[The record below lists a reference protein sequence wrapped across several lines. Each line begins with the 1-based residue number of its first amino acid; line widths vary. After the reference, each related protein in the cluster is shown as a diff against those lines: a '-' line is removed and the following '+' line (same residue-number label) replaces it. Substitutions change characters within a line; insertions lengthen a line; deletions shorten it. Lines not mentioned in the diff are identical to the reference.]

1 MKEIVNKLFLE
12 EKTDNFKKE
21 ISDSLFNK
29 YGLFPQNHITFLLEE
44 ELEFVDK
51 NNRIEEVIILYDF
64 IKWLK
69 KEEIPYWLRGAAGSS
84 LLFYILGITR
94 GNPLPAHSFCPK
106 CKSMDWLDHDYYSGF
121 DVKEDLRCKKDGYLL
136 LTDGH
141 NIPWESFWSY
151 EGNEIVFTIDLPI
164 DSYQKIKGFWESYQ
178 AEILKEDILVIR
190 KEFKGLRFLNID
202 CIFTI
207 EKVNQDFY
215 KTNLDIVEAIKNFD
229 LGDLPKPHNF
239 SDLLHGLGLK
249 FSTGAWTDKTKF
261 MIENLGMN
269 LSDMVAF
276 REDVFFFI
284 SGKFA
289 YMEDAWLETRN
300 FNKGKKSWRDIGEI
314 NLAVDKWK
322 LAIIEDIL
330 YLFPKA
336 HCMEYLIF
344 SIKNKYGGI
353 KDV

>member
-1 MKEIVNKLFLE
+1 MSEVVNIPFF
-12 EKTDNFKKE
+12 EKNADNFRKE
-21 ISDSLFNK
+21 ISQCLFKK
-29 YGLFPQNHITFLLEE
+29 YGLFPLDHITFLLEE
-44 ELEFVDK
+44 ELEFVEK
-51 NNRIEEVIILYDF
+51 NNRIEEVIILYNF
-64 IKWLK
+64 ANWLK
-69 KEEIPYWLRGAAGSS
+69 KEGIPYWLRGAAGSS

-94 GNPLPAHSFCPK
+94 GNPLPAHSLCPK
-106 CKSMDWLDHDYYSGF
+106 CKSMNWLDHDYYSGF
-121 DVKEDLRCKKDGYLL
+121 DVKEDLKCDEDGYIL

-141 NIPWESFWSY
+141 NIPWEGFWSY

-178 AEILKEDILVIR
+178 AEILKEDILAIR

-202 CIFTI
+202 CVFTI

-215 KTNLDIVEAIKNFD
+215 NTSLDITEGIKNFTS
-229 LGDLPKPHNF
+229 GDLPKPHNF
-239 SDLLHGLGLK
+239 SDLLYGLGLK

-276 REDVFFFI
+276 REDVFFFL

-289 YMEDAWLETRN
+289 YVEDAWLETRN
-300 FNKGKKSWRDIGEI
+300 FNRNKKSWKDMAEI
-314 NLAVDKWK
+314 DLAVDKWK
-322 LAIIEDIL
+322 LSIMEDIK

-336 HCMEYLIF
+336 HCLEYLIF
-344 SIKNKYGGI
+344 NIKNKEKY
-353 KDV
+353 